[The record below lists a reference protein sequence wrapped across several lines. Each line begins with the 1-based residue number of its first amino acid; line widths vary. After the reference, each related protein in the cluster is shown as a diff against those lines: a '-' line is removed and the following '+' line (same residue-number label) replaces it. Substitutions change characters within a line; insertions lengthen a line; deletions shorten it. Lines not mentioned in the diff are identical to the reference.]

1 MTITCDCHCHTVASG
16 HAYSTVGEYMAE
28 AARKG
33 LELVAIT
40 DHGPQMPGG
49 PHLWHFHNLRVLPR
63 FWGPV
68 ELWRGV
74 EANVVDL
81 DGTLDLADED
91 LAALDLVVA
100 SFHSPF
106 FPSSTSRADLTQ
118 AARRV
123 LENPRV
129 TILGHPDD
137 DRLPLDHGEIARVAA
152 DTGTWLEV
160 NNSSL
165 LPGGH
170 RKGARENYLRMLDA
184 CVKFGTRVVL
194 DSDAHVHLD
203 VGRCDASGA
212 LLETVGF
219 PEELVVNTSA
229 ARLKAWAAE
238 VTGGARPSRS

>member
-1 MTITCDCHCHTVASG
+1 MNITCDCHCHTVASG

-33 LELVAIT
+33 LELVCVT
-40 DHGPQMPGG
+40 DHGPQLPGA
-49 PHLWHFHNLRVLPR
+49 PHLWHFQNLRVLPR
-63 FWGPV
+63 LWGPV

-74 EANVVDL
+74 EANIVDL
-81 DGTLDLADED
+81 DGTLDLADAD
-91 LAALDLVVA
+91 LEALDLVVA
-100 SFHSPF
+100 SFHTPF
-106 FPSSTSRADLTQ
+106 FGPSITRSQLTA

-137 DRLPLDHGEIARVAA
+137 DRLPLDHDELARVAA
-152 DTGTWLEV
+152 ATGTWLEV

-165 LPGGH
+165 VPGGH
-170 RKGARENYLRMLDA
+170 RRGARENYLRLLEA
-184 CVKFGTRVVL
+184 CVNHGAAIVL

-203 VGRCDASGA
+203 VGRCDQSLE
-212 LLETVGF
+212 LLESVGF

-229 ARLKAWAAE
+229 ARLKSRLAAR
-238 VTGGARPSRS
+238 VSGAGRP

>member
-1 MTITCDCHCHTVASG
+1 MNITCDCHCHTVASG
-16 HAYSTVGEYMAE
+16 HAYSTLGEYLGE

-40 DHGPQMPGG
+40 DHGPRMPGG
-49 PHLWHFHNLRVLPR
+49 PHLWHFHNMRILPR

-74 EANVVDL
+74 EANIVDL
-81 DGTLDLADED
+81 EGGLDMTETDLAP
-91 LAALDLVVA
+91 LDLVVA
-100 SFHSPF
+100 SFHTPF
-106 FPSSTSRADLTQ
+106 FPSSTSKNELTS

-123 LENPRV
+123 LENPLV

-137 DRLPLDHGEIARVAA
+137 DRLPLDHDELAKIAAA
-152 DTGTWLEV
+152 TGTWLEV

-170 RKGARENYLRMLDA
+170 RLGARENYLRMLEA
-184 CVKFGTRVVL
+184 CVKYGTRIVL

-203 VGRCDASGA
+203 VGRCDASLA
-212 LLETVGF
+212 LLEAVGF
-219 PEELVVNTSA
+219 PEALVANTSA
-229 ARLKAWAAE
+229 ARLKAWAA
-238 VTGGARPSRS
+238 R